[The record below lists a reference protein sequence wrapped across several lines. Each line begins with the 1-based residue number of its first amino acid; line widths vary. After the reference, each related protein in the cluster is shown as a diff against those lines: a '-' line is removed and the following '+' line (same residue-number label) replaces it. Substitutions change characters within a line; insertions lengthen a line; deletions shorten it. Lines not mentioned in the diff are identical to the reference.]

1 MGEAM
6 CYGRAMLPKSFRPLP
21 FGRSRKN
28 MQPGMGAAD
37 YLRTHDRLAGLLSVA
52 ERLAALQRDC
62 TSLLP
67 TVFGACHVLH
77 LNEGQLM
84 LAVPNAGL
92 AAKLR
97 QQLPKLQDGLV
108 KRGWQV
114 NGIRLKVQ
122 AGKISEKT
130 RPVKQLVMPAPAR
143 QAFSELDQALEDS
156 PGNQALKAALR
167 TLLERTRQD

>member
-1 MGEAM
+1 
-6 CYGRAMLPKSFRPLP
+6 MLPKSFRPHSLGTP
-21 FGRSRKN
+21 RRSAPSVR
-28 MQPGMGAAD
+28 GAAD

-52 ERLAALQRDC
+52 ERLAALQQDC
-62 TSLLP
+62 ASLLP

-77 LNEGQLM
+77 LSEGQLV
-84 LAVPNAGL
+84 LAVPSAGL

-130 RPVKQLVMPAPAR
+130 KPAKQLVMPAPAR
-143 QAFSELDQALEDS
+143 QAFSDLDRTLDDS
-156 PGNQALKAALR
+156 AGNRALKAALR
-167 TLLERTRQD
+167 ALLERPR